1 MLVQISTG
9 ELLDKLSILY
19 IKRKFISDPEKI
31 QNVQKE
37 IDVLEPLS
45 LGFLSVPGVK
55 LLFESLEHTNLQLW
69 EIEDS
74 IRDKER
80 SKEFDQDFIRLA
92 RAVYF
97 TNDERSKI
105 KKEINQLTESELVEE
120 KSYQIYT

>member
-45 LGFLSVPGVK
+45 LGFLSIPEVK

-92 RAVYF
+92 RSVYF

>member
-45 LGFLSVPGVK
+45 LGFLSVPEVK
-55 LLFESLEHTNLQLW
+55 LLFESLEHTNLHLW

-92 RAVYF
+92 RSVYF